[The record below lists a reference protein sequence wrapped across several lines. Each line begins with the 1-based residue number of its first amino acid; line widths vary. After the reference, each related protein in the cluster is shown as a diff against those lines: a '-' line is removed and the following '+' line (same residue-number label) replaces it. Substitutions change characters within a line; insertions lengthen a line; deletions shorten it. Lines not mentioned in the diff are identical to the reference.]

1 MRLEAIET
9 IVPEQRI
16 DVADTIRDAG
26 GGVDEIRL
34 FQQLFEMQTLAAADP
49 AKGMHGYLADLL
61 DRIGPA
67 PQELG
72 PVALLHAHS
81 LPARSGQ
88 RLADLGRLASHP
100 ALATLNGTWDVDQ
113 FNCAGMFYALAAAER
128 MLRAGTVGS
137 ALIFGGDCLSDWPL
151 AQRYV
156 PTCTALGD
164 GYALLRVSKRP
175 GGLQLGDLDALFR
188 GLCGRSG
195 WPGRG
200 NGPLQPRPYRHCA
213 PNPCHGGTR
222 PRSGS
227 LFPHNING
235 LSWRLF
241 LAYERAGTRP
251 DP

>member
-175 GGLQLGDLDALFR
+175 GGLQLGAISTRYFAGYAGGLD
-188 GLCGRSG
+188 
-195 WPGRG
+195 
-200 NGPLQPRPYRHCA
+200 GPAEEMDRYNRAHIDIVRQTLAMAGHDPDREPFPAQHQRAELA
-213 PNPCHGGTR
+213 P
-222 PRSGS
+222 
-227 LFPHNING
+227 
-235 LSWRLF
+235 F